1 MAKKKAATAAEEKKD
16 NMGDIIRALQAEKRM
31 SDEAIKQTIE
41 DMIKAAYKKTF
52 GHNENCIVRF
62 RDDFSDIDVYS
73 RRVVVDGVYD
83 PTMEIE
89 LEEAQELSSGCELGD
104 ELDIQID
111 PRSFAR
117 SAVTQ
122 GKQTAH
128 QALNESFRDSLYKE
142 YERRKGDVISGI
154 YQRERNKNIY
164 VDIERGGDGV
174 EAVLLQK
181 YQSNRETYEKGDKI
195 KAVVVDVKKT
205 QSGIQLI
212 LSRSDPRLIQNLLS
226 IEVTEI
232 ADGTVSIHKIVR
244 DAGYRTK
251 IAVYS
256 NKSDVDPVGAC
267 VGPKGVRIQN
277 VIKQLEGEKIDVL
290 PYLEDPRE
298 FIAAALQPAEVKKVY
313 ILDYD
318 KKEALAVV
326 SESQASLAIGKGG
339 MNVNLA
345 NRLCDWNIDVK
356 TEAQAAE
363 LDLTDSNSMRAAE
376 DLFKPVTEDVVSV
389 AELPGIDERIA
400 GLLKDAGYDDIL
412 RFSDAAA
419 DGSIKNVE
427 GLTDEDIALVSKVIS
442 ENVVFA
448 DEEPEDAAVE
458 DQDADVP
465 AESAEEEEDEYF
477 CPECG
482 AKISLSMTK
491 CPKCGVEFS
500 FEEE

>member
-1 MAKKKAATAAEEKKD
+1 MSEKAKKEESNMAEA
-16 NMGDIIRALQAEKRM
+16 IRALQSEKKM
-31 SDEAIKQTIE
+31 SDDAIKQTIE
-41 DMIKAAYKKTF
+41 DMVKAAYKKTF
-52 GHNENCIVRF
+52 GHNENCIVKF
-62 RDDFSDIDVYS
+62 KDDLSGIDVYS
-73 RRVVVDGVYD
+73 RKVVVDGVYD
-83 PTMEIE
+83 PTTEID
-89 LEEAQELSSGCELGD
+89 LAEAKELSDECEIDD
-104 ELDIQID
+104 ELDIPID
-111 PRSFAR
+111 PHTFAR

-122 GKQTAH
+122 GRQTAH
-128 QALNESFRDSLYKE
+128 QALNESFRESLYKE
-142 YERRKGDVISGI
+142 YERRKGEVISGI
-154 YQRERNKNIY
+154 FQRERNQNIY
-164 VDIERGGDGV
+164 VEIERAGDGV
-174 EAVLLQK
+174 EAVLLK
-181 YQSNRETYEKGDKI
+181 KFQSPRENYDKGDKI

-212 LSRSDPRLIQNLLS
+212 LSRSDPKLVQNLLS

-232 ADGTVSIHKIVR
+232 ADGTVGIFNIVR

-290 PYLEDPRE
+290 PYVDDPRE
-298 FIAAALQPAEVKKVY
+298 FIASALQPAEVKKVH

-318 KKEALAVV
+318 KKEALAIV
-326 SESQASLAIGKGG
+326 SESQASLAIGKSG

-345 NRLCDWNIDVK
+345 NRLSKWNIDVK

-363 LDLTDSNSMRAAE
+363 LDLEDSSSSLKAAE
-376 DLFKPVTEDVVSV
+376 DLFRPVSEDVVSV

-400 GLLKDAGYDDIL
+400 EVLKTAGYDDIQK
-412 RFSDAAA
+412 FTDAVE
-419 DGSIKNVE
+419 DGSIKGIE
-427 GLTDEDIALVSKVIS
+427 GLSDDDIALVNKVIS

-448 DEEPEDAAVE
+448 DEEIDDGESVVQKQEEDAEAAAAQE
-458 DQDADVP
+458 D
-465 AESAEEEEDEYF
+465 AEEEYF

-482 AKISLSMTK
+482 AKISFGMTK
-491 CPKCGVEFS
+491 CPNCGVEFA

>member
-1 MAKKKAATAAEEKKD
+1 MSEKAEKPNMAEA
-16 NMGDIIRALQAEKRM
+16 IRALQAEKRM
-31 SDEAIKQTIE
+31 SDDAIKQTIE
-41 DMIKAAYKKTF
+41 DMVKAAYKKTF
-52 GHNENCIVRF
+52 GHNENCIVKF
-62 RDDFSDIDVYS
+62 KDDLSGIDVYS
-73 RRVVVDGVYD
+73 RKVVVDGVYD
-83 PTMEIE
+83 PSTEIE
-89 LEEAQELSSGCELGD
+89 LEEAKALSDECEIDD
-104 ELDIQID
+104 ELDIPID
-111 PRSFAR
+111 PHTFAR

-122 GKQTAH
+122 GRQTAH
-128 QALNESFRDSLYKE
+128 QALNESFRESLYKE
-142 YERRKGDVISGI
+142 YERRKGDVIAGI
-154 YQRERNKNIY
+154 YQRERNQNIY
-164 VDIERGGDGV
+164 VEIERAGDGV
-174 EAVLLQK
+174 EAVLLK
-181 YQSNRETYEKGDKI
+181 KFQSPRETYEKGDKI

-205 QSGIQLI
+205 QNGVQLI
-212 LSRSDPRLIQNLLS
+212 LSRSDAKLVQNLLS
-226 IEVTEI
+226 MEVAEI
-232 ADGTVSIHKIVR
+232 SDGTVGVFNIVR

-290 PYLEDPRE
+290 PYVDDPRE

-313 ILDYD
+313 IQDYD

-345 NRLCDWNIDVK
+345 NRLCKWNIDVK
-356 TEAQAAE
+356 TEAQVAE
-363 LDLTDSNSMRAAE
+363 LDLVDSSSTLKAAE
-376 DLFKPVTEDVVSV
+376 DLFRSVDEEVVSV

-400 GLLKDAGYDDIL
+400 GILKEAGYDDIQ
-412 RFSDAAA
+412 RFSDAVA
-419 DGSIKNVE
+419 DGSIKTVE
-427 GLTDEDIALVSKVIS
+427 GLTEDDIALVNKVIS

-448 DEEPEDAAVE
+448 DEEPEDGDAVSQEQE
-458 DQDADVP
+458 DASSADNVQ
-465 AESAEEEEDEYF
+465 EEAEEEEYF

-491 CPKCGVEFS
+491 CPNCGVEFA